1 MVPWMPPLGTSYGW
15 LVFGVTTDTF
25 QECFKAWSEKF
36 ILPLSFNNCLTIF
49 FTFAG
54 QLNTDF
60 LHSCTFLGTGSARRY
75 NKVHWCTAV
84 CTNPSSGVPSR
95 HSVNHRVFWIK
106 RSVNIIS
113 KFKISSHLLS
123 FAATKLEFQFIFS
136 PSLCLSLFPALVG
149 TLAKKIQHSS
159 LHTVAWMAASCFSG

>member
-1 MVPWMPPLGTSYGW
+1 MGDWFSVSQLTLSKSALKLGLKNSSCPWASIIACQ
-15 LVFGVTTDTF
+15 F
-25 QECFKAWSEKF
+25 
-36 ILPLSFNNCLTIF
+36 F

-60 LHSCTFLGTGSARRY
+60 LHSCTFLGTGSAGRY

-159 LHTVAWMAASCFSG
+159 PHTVAWMAASCFSG